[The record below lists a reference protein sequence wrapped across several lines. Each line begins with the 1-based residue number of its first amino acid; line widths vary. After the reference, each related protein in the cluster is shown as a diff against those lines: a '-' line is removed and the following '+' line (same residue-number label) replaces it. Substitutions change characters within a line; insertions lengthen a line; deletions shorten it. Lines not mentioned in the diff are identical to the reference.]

1 MIIFK
6 DYPEENNID
15 EKAGLAYANLL
26 LPDEGQN
33 LIEKAGFVRIR
44 FGDNTCMPH

>member
-26 LPDEGQN
+26 LTDEGQN

-44 FGDNTCMPH
+44 FGDNACLPH